1 MTTEEVFGDFEAKCA
16 TALSLAAAAPLTDS
30 MRSIARARLAANASA
45 GAAGAFFA
53 LMVFSQILGH
63 LLLLAHIILERYS

>member
-1 MTTEEVFGDFEAKCA
+1 MTTEEVFSDFNAKCA

-30 MRSIARARLAANASA
+30 MRSIARARHAANASE

-53 LMVFSQILGH
+53 VMVFIQMLDH
-63 LLLLAHIILERYS
+63 LLLLAHITLEKYS